1 MIFLKWSLFSF
12 AALYLTATAGLGVFQ
27 RKLQYLPDRHLTVPQ
42 AAGFTEAEEL
52 RISTVDGESLVAWHR
67 PPAEGR
73 PVILYFH
80 GNAGALVDR
89 ASRFRAMAARGYGL
103 LAIAYRGYGGST
115 GEPTQQGL
123 MRDAEAAY
131 LEARAR
137 GYDPRRIVIVG
148 ESLGSGV
155 AIALAAAREAAALV
169 LDSPFSSAVDVA
181 EMRYGLFP
189 VRWVML
195 DQFRSDIAI
204 RDVRIPLLI
213 VHGDGDGVVP
223 IHLGERLFGLA
234 NQPKTFLRVPG
245 GKHLVLGL
253 EDVFPRVCAWIDDV
267 LGVAARD

>member
-1 MIFLKWSLFSF
+1 
-12 AALYLTATAGLGVFQ
+12 
-27 RKLQYLPDRHLTVPQ
+27 
-42 AAGFTEAEEL
+42 
-52 RISTVDGESLVAWHR
+52 
-67 PPAEGR
+67 
-73 PVILYFH
+73 
-80 GNAGALVDR
+80 
-89 ASRFRAMAARGYGL
+89 
-103 LAIAYRGYGGST
+103 
-115 GEPTQQGL
+115 
-123 MRDAEAAY
+123 
-131 LEARAR
+131 
-137 GYDPRRIVIVG
+137 
-148 ESLGSGV
+148 
-155 AIALAAAREAAALV
+155 
-169 LDSPFSSAVDVA
+169 
-181 EMRYGLFP
+181 